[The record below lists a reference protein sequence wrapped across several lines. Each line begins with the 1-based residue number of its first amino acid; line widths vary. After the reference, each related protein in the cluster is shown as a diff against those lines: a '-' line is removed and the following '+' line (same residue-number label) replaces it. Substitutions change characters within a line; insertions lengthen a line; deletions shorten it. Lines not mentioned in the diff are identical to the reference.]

1 MALKDNVLKF
11 SKGAIERAG
20 KALAE
25 ETTYENEKAESLEI
39 LNNFRACH
47 AYPLNTFQ
55 ATLRDKINAVKF
67 KNYLVPQRLKR
78 TPSIIFK
85 LQRETLRLP
94 QMQDIGGLRAILSDI
109 DEVNTLVR
117 MYKASKFQHKI
128 KNEKDYL
135 TYPKSSGYRGYH
147 IIYQYKNSVNS
158 NYDGLFIE
166 LQIRTKLQ
174 HAWATAVE
182 TMGTFIQHSLKSSQ
196 GPDEYLTFFA
206 LVANAFAIVEETPSL
221 SQYSGLSEQEVYNKI
236 KSDAEELQIIPQLE
250 AFNKVVSNIET
261 DKKQGSLHLVVL
273 DVTNK
278 SVNVKT
284 YPKNAVE
291 QASLD
296 YLREESIEQDGTNRQ
311 VVLVSSTSI
320 ETLKKAYPSYFLDTE
335 EFIKRLNEIIK
346 KAN

>member
-1 MALKDNVLKF
+1 MALKDNVLKY

-20 KALAE
+20 KALSE
-25 ETTYENEKAESLEI
+25 GIVDEDIKSESLEI

-55 ATLRDKINAVKF
+55 ATLRDKINSAKF
-67 KNYLVPQRLKR
+67 KNYLVSQRLKR
-78 TPSIIFK
+78 TPSIVFK

-109 DEVNTLVR
+109 NEVNILVE
-117 MYKASKFQHKI
+117 MYKTSKFQHKI

-135 TYPKSSGYRGYH
+135 KYPKPSGYRGYH
-147 IIYQYKNSVNS
+147 IIYQYKNSINS

-196 GPDEYLTFFA
+196 GPDIYLSFFA
-206 LVANAFAIVEETPSL
+206 LVANAFALVEGTPSL
-221 SQYSGLSEQEVYNKI
+221 PQYIGLSEQDIFNKV
-236 KSDAEELQIIPQLE
+236 KTEAEDLQIISQLE

-291 QASLD
+291 QASID
-296 YLREESIEQDGTNRQ
+296 YLKEESIEQNNSNRQ

-346 KAN
+346 KAA

>member
-1 MALKDNVLKF
+1 MALKDNILKY
-11 SKGAIERAG
+11 SRGAIERAG
-20 KALAE
+20 RALAD
-25 ETTYENEKAESLEI
+25 ETADKSDREESLEV

-55 ATLRDKINAVKF
+55 ATLRDKINAAKF
-67 KNYLVPQRLKR
+67 KNYLVSQRLKR
-78 TPSIIFK
+78 TPSIVFK

-109 DEVNTLVR
+109 DEVNSLVE

-135 TYPKSSGYRGYH
+135 KYPKLSGYRGYH
-147 IIYQYKNSVNS
+147 IIYQYKNSVNP

-196 GPDEYLTFFA
+196 GPDEYLSFFA
-206 LVANAFAIVEETPSL
+206 LVANAFAIVEKTPSL
-221 SQYSGLSEQEVYNKI
+221 SQYLELSEQDVYDKI
-236 KSDAEELQIIPQLE
+236 KADAEELQIIPQLE
-250 AFNKVVSNIET
+250 AFNKVVANIET

-273 DVTNK
+273 DVANK
-278 SVNVKT
+278 SVYVKT

-291 QASLD
+291 QASID
-296 YLREESIEQDGTNRQ
+296 YLKEESIEQDRINRQ

-335 EFIKRLNEIIK
+335 EFIKRLNELIK
-346 KAN
+346 KAS